1 MASSSLTARSP
12 AILLYVLDLLG
23 VAVCAVSGALAAG
36 RKSLDLFGVAV
47 IAVVTGIGGG
57 TLRDLL
63 LGRTP
68 VFWVRNPD
76 YLWVILAATVLTVI
90 YVRFWRPPHN
100 ALAIADAFGMALF
113 TVSGA
118 QIAESYG
125 HAGLIVV
132 LMGALTG
139 VAGGAVRDVLLAE
152 IPMVLR
158 SRELYAT
165 AAIAGA
171 TVYLLLAKVGLA
183 APLPSLA
190 GMAAA
195 VALRFASIY
204 GGLRLPSFRLPE
216 AK

>member
-1 MASSSLTARSP
+1 
-12 AILLYVLDLLG
+12 
-23 VAVCAVSGALAAG
+23 VCAVSGALAAG

-68 VFWVRNPD
+68 VFWVNNPI
-76 YLWVILAATVLTVI
+76 YLWVMLGAAALTVL
-90 YVRFWRPPHN
+90 YVRFREPPIH
-100 ALAIADAFGMALF
+100 ALEIADAFGLALF

-118 QIAESYG
+118 QIAEG
-125 HAGLIVV
+125 FTDRGIIVV
-132 LMGALTG
+132 LMGTLTG
-139 VAGGAVRDVLLAE
+139 VAGGAVRDVLCAE

-158 SRELYAT
+158 SRQLYAT

-171 TVYLLLAKVGLA
+171 TTFHLGTLAGCA
-183 APLPSLA
+183 APIPTLA
-190 GMAAA
+190 GMAIAI
-195 VALRFASIY
+195 ALRFGSIY

-216 AK
+216 SRPP

>member
-1 MASSSLTARSP
+1 M
-12 AILLYVLDLLG
+12 
-23 VAVCAVSGALAAG
+23 
-36 RKSLDLFGVAV
+36 AV

-68 VFWVRNPD
+68 VFWVNNPV
-76 YLWVILAATVLTVI
+76 YLWVMLGAAAFTVL
-90 YVRFWRPPHN
+90 YVRFRQPPLH
-100 ALAIADAFGMALF
+100 ALEIADAFGLALF

-118 QIAESYG
+118 QIAEG
-125 HAGLIVV
+125 FTRQGLIVV
-132 LMGALTG
+132 LMGTLTG
-139 VAGGAVRDVLLAE
+139 VAGGAVRDVLCAE

-158 SRELYAT
+158 SRQLYAT

-171 TVYLLLAKVGLA
+171 TLYHLGVLLR
-183 APLPSLA
+183 LPSPVPTLI
-190 GMAAA
+190 GMAIA

-216 AK
+216 GGR